1 MNSLARLTG
10 WLAGRVGGAGEASR
24 CVAPKLN
31 IPALPI
37 IFPRLHSNEFQETSN
52 LPSYVYSLVW
62 LVGAFHSVA
71 GYSCWIWTAPSLLM
85 QDTLNFML
93 IYSPVTQCK

>member
-31 IPALPI
+31 IPVLPI

-62 LVGAFHSVA
+62 WVPSTQLPATRDGYGRLLANAGHSELYA
-71 GYSCWIWTAPSLLM
+71 NLFPSDPM
-85 QDTLNFML
+85 
-93 IYSPVTQCK
+93 